1 MAKKIK
7 GITDNFGDWP
17 SIVGRKMMVRY
28 ANEDWDY
35 DVVRHVDRMIWFM
48 GDKANK
54 QWAYAKHIL
63 NYWTYKFLLAQGNED
78 EAMFHLKKSFKE
90 NGPDAMAQYAY
101 FYYTG
106 QEITN
111 TVDIKKANKLFDK
124 AFEQKSMFVE
134 YLYAEAITYKNEN
147 NKEVLKKAIPYYE
160 EALKKGVL
168 FARYKLA
175 NCYLKTGQ
183 KLDEAEKLFAKCD
196 EPEAKD
202 RIKEI
207 EIIRMQ
213 NKKRK

>member
-1 MAKKIK
+1 MAKKIT
-7 GITDNFGDWP
+7 GITDNFGNWP
-17 SIVGRKMMVRY
+17 TTVGRKMMVRY
-28 ANEDWDY
+28 LNEDWDY
-35 DVVRHVDRMIWFM
+35 DVVRQVDKMIWFM
-48 GDKANK
+48 GDKANN

-63 NYWTYKFLLAQGNED
+63 NYWKYKFLLAQGHRD

-90 NGPDAMAQYAY
+90 NGPDAMAQFAY

-106 QEITN
+106 QVITN
-111 TVDIKKANKLFDK
+111 SIDVRKAEKLFAK
-124 AFEQKSMFVE
+124 ALRQESMFAE
-134 YLYAEAITYKNEN
+134 YLYAEAITYKKDY
-147 NKEVLKKAIPYYE
+147 NKEILREAIPYYE

-175 NCYLKTGQ
+175 DCYLKTGQ

-196 EPEAKD
+196 EPQAKEK
-202 RIKEI
+202 IKEI